1 MVRFDFREVRATQ
14 AGSGSS
20 AITALQ
26 QAAIYKLILEI
37 TFAADATWLSAKR
50 NDRALQIRRHG
61 SRLLAHSIRVPFFFL
76 LYSTPFPLFK
86 AGDTKR
92 GPNPLGF
99 PATVGNMMLV
109 HPVQ

>member
-61 SRLLAHSIRVPFFFL
+61 SRLLAHSIRVPFFSFF
-76 LYSTPFPLFK
+76 TPFPLFK
-86 AGDTKR
+86 AGDTER

>member
-61 SRLLAHSIRVPFFFL
+61 SRLLAHSIRVPFFPSVLRSRYSRRETPKGGQIL
-76 LYSTPFPLFK
+76 LVSPL
-86 AGDTKR
+86 
-92 GPNPLGF
+92 L
-99 PATVGNMMLV
+99 
-109 HPVQ
+109 